1 MSFNE
6 ELFQALHGPADE
18 PIMDYKHRVFT
29 RGEIASFGD
38 RVAEILDQAEVP
50 RDASV
55 GLVMR
60 NRPLQGA
67 ALVGLVA
74 VARPLTTIYAFQSP
88 SLLARDV
95 LDTRFAAVRSEEH
108 TSELQSLMRTS
119 YAV

>member
-1 MSFNE
+1 
-6 ELFQALHGPADE
+6 
-18 PIMDYKHRVFT
+18 MDYKHRVFT

-38 RVAEILDQAEVP
+38 CVAEILDQAEVP

-95 LDTRFAAVRSEEH
+95 LDTRFAAVLADAEEDRKSTRLNSSH
-108 TSELQSLMRTS
+108 
-119 YAV
+119 